1 MITQG
6 RKIFGLWLFAALLI
20 CCMSLTSCSENDN
33 SGGSSPES
41 EVEEMLR
48 KMTLREK
55 VGQLF
60 FVRPEALDP
69 DIHWENPPTDLAPLK
84 LQEVN

>member
-6 RKIFGLWLFAALLI
+6 RKIFSLWLFAALLI

-41 EVEEMLR
+41 EVEGILLR
-48 KMTLREK
+48 IIR
-55 VGQLF
+55 
-60 FVRPEALDP
+60 
-69 DIHWENPPTDLAPLK
+69 TDA
-84 LQEVN
+84 

>member
-55 VGQLF
+55 VDG
-60 FVRPEALDP
+60 
-69 DIHWENPPTDLAPLK
+69 
-84 LQEVN
+84 

>member
-20 CCMSLTSCSENDN
+20 CCMSLTSCSENDS

-60 FVRPEALDP
+60 FVRPEALEP
-69 DIHWENPPTDLAPLK
+69 SAK
-84 LQEVN
+84 LV